1 MPSTVVH
8 VAFGLL
14 VAAAVLGPYLDR
26 RALLVVAAAVVAVDL
41 DAATSLVLESTH
53 RALFHTALVPLFAA
67 VYLYAET
74 RLSER
79 SLVRERYGDRGVR
92 VAWATIAAVV
102 VSAIGLDMTNP
113 NGVNLL
119 YPLHD
124 QFYAF
129 DGAANVSTRAGP
141 QQSFVEFRTAT
152 PEPSGGGGSGS
163 TRVDVGAQG
172 STDDY
177 RVGSGVNPD
186 EGAESPDT
194 RRVFPVVFRGWQLLL
209 VLGSVVGLAARFRLA
224 PDGPDAPPADGA
236 GADAPRPAVRRVD
249 GSTTDDGGPGTDSD
263 GEPPPD
269 PEDGGDP

>member
-14 VAAAVLGPYLDR
+14 VAAAVLGPHLDR
-26 RALLVVAAAVVAVDL
+26 RALLVAAAAVIVVDL
-41 DAATSLVLESTH
+41 DAATSLLLESTH
-53 RALFHTALVPLFAA
+53 RALFHTALIPLFAS

-79 SLVRERYGDRGVR
+79 SLIRERYGDYGVR

-141 QQSFVEFRTAT
+141 QQSFVEFETAT
-152 PEPSGGGGSGS
+152 PEPGGGDGGG
-163 TRVDVGAQG
+163 TQVDVGAQG

-177 RVGSGVNPD
+177 RVASGVNPD
-186 EGAESPDT
+186 AGQESPGA

-224 PDGPDAPPADGA
+224 PDGPGTASADEDAE
-236 GADAPRPAVRRVD
+236 DAPRPAVRRVE
-249 GSTTDDGGPGTDSD
+249 GSTADGGGPATDSD
-263 GEPPPD
+263 EDPPPD
-269 PEDGGDP
+269 PDVGGEP